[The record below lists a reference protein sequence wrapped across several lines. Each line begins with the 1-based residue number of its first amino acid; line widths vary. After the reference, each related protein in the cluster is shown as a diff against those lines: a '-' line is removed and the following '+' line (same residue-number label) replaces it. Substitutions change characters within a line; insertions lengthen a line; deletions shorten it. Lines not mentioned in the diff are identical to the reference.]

1 MGTYFPNDIVV
12 ECLLLDAYKHEKDNF
27 HHNNNFSFFI
37 VWLLYKSTSDN
48 SYEIYASGLGTIIT
62 IIAFGITLY
71 QLGIVKEQNKK
82 IQIETTKAAKNAS
95 EKIRTVLT
103 VAEISETINYLQ
115 LIQQN
120 LMVNKIEIALYQM
133 KEINKFL
140 LELLKDDTYK
150 DILRSNFKSRMNS
163 YSADISTL
171 QSCITGQQVITNL
184 DLIIMNV
191 YQLEENIILVRNHL
205 KQQAYE

>member
-1 MGTYFPNDIVV
+1 MKKIIFIITIILV
-12 ECLLLDAYKHEKDNF
+12 
-27 HHNNNFSFFI
+27 FFI
-37 VWLLYKSTSDN
+37 VWLLYKSTSAN

-82 IQIETTKAAKNAS
+82 IQIETAKAAKNAS